1 MDLLSLIAG
10 FTVGVLVGIG
20 AALYYIKYKMN
31 QQIGMMEQQMDEM
44 MDATQGLADGFEDI
58 EEAQRKDKDQKIA
71 DFEAPTERPDK
82 DEDGDNKKED

>member
-44 MDATQGLADGFEDI
+44 MEATQGLADGFEDL
-58 EEAQRKDKDQKIA
+58 EDAERKDKDQKIA

-82 DEDGDNKKED
+82 DKKDEDKEN

>member
-20 AALYYIKYKMN
+20 VALYYIKYKMN

-44 MDATQGLADGFEDI
+44 MEATQGLADGFEDI
-58 EEAQRKDKDQKIA
+58 EDAERKDKDQKIA

-82 DEDGDNKKED
+82 DEDDRED

>member
-10 FTVGVLVGIG
+10 FTVGLLVGIG
-20 AALYYIKYKMN
+20 ASLYYIKYKMN

-44 MDATQGLADGFEDI
+44 MEATQGLADGFEDI
-58 EEAQRKDKDQKIA
+58 EEAERTDKDQKIA

-82 DEDGDNKKED
+82 DKNDEDEEG

>member
-31 QQIGMMEQQMDEM
+31 QQIGMMEQQMNEM
-44 MDATQGLADGFEDI
+44 MDATQGLADGFEDM
-58 EEAQRKDKDQKIA
+58 EQAQRKDKDQKIA
-71 DFEAPTERPDK
+71 DFEAPTERPE

>member
-1 MDLLSLIAG
+1 MDLPSLIAG

-44 MDATQGLADGFEDI
+44 MEATQGLADGFEDL
-58 EEAQRKDKDQKIA
+58 EDAERKDKDQKIA

-82 DEDGDNKKED
+82 DKKDEDKEN